1 MALRSTAIKKIAA
14 KNGMTEVEFLSIPI
28 ADPEVRAAVRVWA
41 VNLLYSTDPTIT
53 KTDRILA
60 QICLEAAGVTNH

>member
-1 MALRSTAIKKIAA
+1 MHRVTTVKDLAA
-14 KNGMTEVEFLSIPI
+14 ANGMTEEEFLSIPI
-28 ADPEVRAAVRVWA
+28 ANPEVRAAVRVWA

-60 QICLEAAGVTNH
+60 HICLEAAGVTNH